1 MYNILICDDERD
13 IVSALKIYLSGEG
26 YNLFEAYDGRE
37 ALEIVRNNDIQLI
50 LLDIMMPQLDGI
62 AATAKLREESNVP
75 IIMLTAKS
83 ESGDKVLGLNV
94 GADDYIT
101 KPFDPAEVVARVRS
115 QLRRYTKLGSAPESE
130 KAGRY
135 TVGPITLDEESKTV
149 TVDGESV
156 ALTPIEF
163 SILCLLIKHQG
174 RIYSSTQIYE
184 LVWNENAVGAENAV
198 SVHIRHLRQ
207 KIEIN
212 PSEPRYLKVVWGLG
226 YKLEDTRHEKG

>member
-13 IVSALKIYLSGEG
+13 IVSALKIYLSGED
-26 YNLFEAYDGRE
+26 YRLFEAYDGRE

-50 LLDIMMPQLDGI
+50 LMDIMMPQLDGI

-163 SILCLLIKHQG
+163 NILRLLIKHPG
-174 RIYSSTQIYE
+174 HIYSSTQIYE
-184 LVWNENAVGAENAV
+184 LVWNESALGAENAV

-207 KIEIN
+207 KIEID